1 MFESCA
7 QGCKCGAVLP
17 VSIILK
23 TDFSVPCR
31 LACGFAH
38 PATQSFEVGPIGRCC
53 RCRSG
58 TREQKVAQV
67 QAVLVLADQ
76 LTHVLTAGAVAAL
89 IDLLVHKGFE
99 RVG

>member
-1 MFESCA
+1 MRSRLQVC
-7 QGCKCGAVLP
+7 AVLP

-53 RCRSG
+53 RCRRG
-58 TREQKVAQV
+58 TREQAVAQV
-67 QAVLVLADQ
+67 KAIPILADQ
-76 LTHVLTAGAVAAL
+76 LQKVFTAAAVAAL
-89 IDLLVHKGFE
+89 IDLLVHEGFE